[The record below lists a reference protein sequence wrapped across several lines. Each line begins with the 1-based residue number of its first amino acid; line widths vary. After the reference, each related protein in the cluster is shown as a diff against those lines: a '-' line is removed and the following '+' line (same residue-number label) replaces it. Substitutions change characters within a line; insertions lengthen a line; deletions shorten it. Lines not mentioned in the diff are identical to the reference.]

1 MSHSFSPEPDSSDR
15 RSDES
20 VRSPFAEVAGRFANW
35 LAGGEPTDADGD
47 VDLDPTRNGARRAG
61 PTTRVFRSPGTMSAP
76 AGGTRSATALADPLT
91 DHDLSE
97 ELEGEPEPASRF
109 PLAPLGYNRTAVDE
123 HLSRLEREVA
133 ELRALRQPA
142 MSITE
147 ELEWIG
153 EQTASILVVAHDKA
167 HETTLRAQEQAER
180 TVAEA
185 AASAAAIV
193 ESARRRLGELDAET
207 DQVWHERERL
217 LDDVR
222 IVSVALAD
230 LADEAA
236 ERFPAADGAAAGAD
250 EPPPTPDPQATR
262 PFSAQDVADA
272 TGGSTAAAAFSAP
285 DADRSQ
291 EPDRP
296 EPPDADR
303 SQEPDRPEPP
313 EAGGGDRDPDGPMSD

>member
-47 VDLDPTRNGARRAG
+47 VDLDLTGDGGRRAG
-61 PTTRVFRSPGTMSAP
+61 PPTRVFRSSGTMSAP
-76 AGGTRSATALADPLT
+76 AGGSRSATAPRSATALAEPLT
-91 DHDLSE
+91 DHDRSQ
-97 ELEGEPEPASRF
+97 ELEAEPEPTSRF

-123 HLSRLEREVA
+123 HLGRLEREVA

-185 AASAAAIV
+185 AASAAAII

-222 IVSVALAD
+222 VVSVALAD

-236 ERFPAADGAAAGAD
+236 ERFPTVDGAGAGAD
-250 EPPPTPDPQATR
+250 EPSPAPDAQATR
-262 PFSAQDVADA
+262 PFSAQDVAEA

-285 DADRSQ
+285 DVDR
-291 EPDRP
+291 
-296 EPPDADR
+296 AG
-303 SQEPDRPEPP
+303 EPDRPEPP
-313 EAGGGDRDPDGPMSD
+313 EAGGEPGDPDGPMPE